1 MSRALRVAVVG
12 AGISGLCCAYY
23 LRQRDFDVVVVD
35 REEVGSRRASSFGNG
50 GWICPAQA
58 GPLPAPGLTI
68 YGLRALLNAD
78 SSLYFKPSHLPKLV
92 PWLARFWTYCNERD
106 FEHGTEALAEL
117 GRPIFQ
123 MVDEMLDDGIE
134 FELYKMGMICATAD
148 PKDARAVLDSL
159 APMRRFGY
167 DLPDDL
173 LYGDDLYALEPAL
186 TERVTAGFHYD
197 DQWHV
202 RPTTMTTGIAA
213 KLRSMGVQIVS
224 DAAVEGFDKH
234 DETLRALRT
243 TAGEFTADAFVLA
256 AGSWTQP
263 LSAKLG
269 SRFPMEPGKG
279 YSFFVKPVTMPKHGI
294 LFPDIHAGATP
305 LGDLARISGT
315 MEFSGYNLDIDERRI
330 DHTYRALKEY
340 LKLDEPHYREPWT
353 GMRPMTPDGLPV
365 IDRAQPYRNVY
376 VATGY
381 SMLGMTV
388 APPAGKAIV
397 DFIDSGERPRVLE
410 PFRVDR
416 FHRFPLRRSKAEHE
430 AATSAGIP
438 ST

>member
-1 MSRALRVAVVG
+1 MSSSTKVAVVG

-68 YGLRALLNAD
+68 YGLRALLNSD
-78 SSLYFKPSHLPKLV
+78 SSLYFKPSYLPKLA

-117 GRPIFQ
+117 GRPIFE
-123 MVDEMLDDGIE
+123 MVDDMVSDGIE
-134 FELYKMGMICATAD
+134 FELYKMGMICATVD
-148 PKDARAVLDSL
+148 PKDAQAVLDSL
-159 APMRRFGY
+159 APMRRYGY
-167 DLPDDL
+167 DLPDEL
-173 LYGDDLYALEPAL
+173 LHGDDLYALEPAL
-186 TERVTAGFHYD
+186 SGRVTAGFHYD

-202 RPTTMTTGIAA
+202 RPNTMTVGIAA
-213 KLRSMGVQIVS
+213 KLRQMGVEIV
-224 DAAVEGFDKH
+224 VEGGVEAFDKQ
-234 DETLRALRT
+234 DETLRAIRT
-243 TAGEFTADAFVLA
+243 TRGDFAADAFVLA

-263 LSAKLG
+263 LAAKLG
-269 SRFPMEPGKG
+269 VRFPMEPGKG
-279 YSFFVKPVTMPKHGI
+279 YSFFVKPTTIPRHGL

-305 LGDLARISGT
+305 FGDLARISGT
-315 MEFSGYNLDIDERRI
+315 MEFSGYNLNIDERRV
-330 DHTYRALKEY
+330 DHTYKQLKKYMQLE
-340 LKLDEPHYREPWT
+340 EPHYREPWT

-365 IDRAQPYRNVY
+365 IDRARPFRNVY

-388 APPAGKAIV
+388 AAPAGKAIA
-397 DFIDSGERPRVLE
+397 DFVQRGERPAVLE
-410 PFRVDR
+410 PFRIDR
-416 FHRFPLRRSKAEHE
+416 FSRFPFGRSPVRHASS
-430 AATSAGIP
+430 AAAIPTS
-438 ST
+438 